1 VAAHR
6 PVTFAVTFVMVR
18 FIASIIRPTVR
29 DQRELIVYVA
39 SATALAVMIALAID
53 VANQLVFFV
62 DWATCF
68 RSWAVT
74 IFAAIVIAVPILYGI
89 GRTHLAL
96 HQAKVTVERL
106 SLMDP
111 LTGLANRRAI
121 LDHAEAAAGTT
132 LVLIIIDLDRFKS
145 VNDTHGHRVGDLVLK
160 SVGQQMAAELGSVG
174 IVGRLG
180 GEEFAV
186 LSSDTP
192 PDIVLRKVEGFCT
205 HIAAMPIVA
214 HGVAVKVTVS
224 AGAAVGSGQ
233 SFDAL
238 YADADRALYAAK
250 AAGRNRICLSAA
262 LQKAAVA

>member
-1 VAAHR
+1 
-6 PVTFAVTFVMVR
+6 MVR
-18 FIASIIRPTVR
+18 FISSIILPTVR

-39 SATALAVMIALAID
+39 SATTLAVMLALAID
-53 VANQLVFFV
+53 IASQLTFFV
-62 DWATCF
+62 DWTTAL

-89 GRTHLAL
+89 GRTHLSL
-96 HQAKVTVERL
+96 HQTKVMVERL

-132 LVLIIIDLDRFKS
+132 LVLIIIDVDRFKT
-145 VNDTHGHRVGDLVLK
+145 VNDTHGHRVGDVVLQ
-160 SVGQQMAAELGSVG
+160 SIGQQMAAELGSVG
-174 IVGRLG
+174 TVGRLG

-186 LSSDTP
+186 LSSDLP
-192 PDIVLRKVEGFCT
+192 PDVVLGQVKDFCQR
-205 HIAAMPIVA
+205 IAVTPIVA

-224 AGAAVGSGQ
+224 AGAAVGKGQ
-233 SFDAL
+233 SFDSL

-250 AAGRNRICLSAA
+250 AAGRNRIYLSTGA
-262 LQKAAVA
+262 QETAVA

>member
-1 VAAHR
+1 
-6 PVTFAVTFVMVR
+6 MIR
-18 FIASIIRPTVR
+18 FISSIIFPTVR

-39 SATALAVMIALAID
+39 SATTLAVMVALAID
-53 VANQLVFFV
+53 ITNQLVFFV
-62 DWATCF
+62 SWGDSL

-89 GRTHLAL
+89 GRTHLSL
-96 HQAKVTVERL
+96 HQAKAMVEQL

-121 LDHAEAAAGTT
+121 LDRAEAAAGTT

-145 VNDTHGHRVGDLVLK
+145 VNDTYGHRVGDLVLK
-160 SVGQQMAAELGSVG
+160 SVAQQMAAELGSVG
-174 IVGRLG
+174 TIGRLG

-192 PDIVLRKVEGFCT
+192 PDVVLGKVKDFCA
-205 HIAAMPIVA
+205 HIAALPIVA
-214 HGVAVKVTVS
+214 HGVAVRVTVS
-224 AGAAVGSGQ
+224 AGAAIGNGQ

-250 AAGRNRICLSAA
+250 AAGRNRICLSAG
-262 LQKAAVA
+262 LQDVAVA